1 MCYRKSLTNLLLI
14 VKLTKN
20 NNYIG
25 HKGIR
30 RTILCKVLKGGF
42 AIKNWRRFV
51 GISVLNISFRI
62 IAMMTYSFSSKDH
75 TAIQAIHSW

>member
-42 AIKNWRRFV
+42 AIKNWR
-51 GISVLNISFRI
+51 
-62 IAMMTYSFSSKDH
+62 SSKDH
-75 TAIQAIHSW
+75 TAIQAIQPYSHTTW